1 MTVTYTAEVAT
12 CRGLGCFLKLLLRW
26 RASIYKLVWLDL
38 ALFLVIY
45 YSLSSIYRLL
55 LNDDQKKIFEAVV
68 AYCNE
73 YSDLIPLSFVLGF
86 YVSIVMTRWWNQYMV
101 IPWPDSIAV
110 FVSATIHGND
120 ERGRLMR
127 RTIVRYVC
135 VCLTLVLAMVSPRV
149 KKRFPTLEHFVDTGL
164 LLENELVIFESLNSK
179 FPKPSKHWL
188 PIVWASS
195 IVTRAR
201 KEGRIRDDFA
211 VKTLID
217 ELNKFRGLC
226 GSLMHYD
233 TISVPLVYTQVVT
246 LAVYTYFLTTVMG
259 RQWVQNSS
267 TSTIDLY
274 FPVFTMLQFFFY
286 MGWLK
291 VAETLIN
298 PFGEDDDDFEVN
310 WIIDRNLQ
318 VSYLIVDEMHHE
330 HPELI
335 RDQYWDEVFPSELP
349 YTAASQPF
357 REEHPQP
364 STAGIQLSAAQ
375 QELQPSSV
383 RIDEMAGEYNQ
394 QKFRS
399 DIADDAASGI
409 HFTATGKM
417 SRSTSRASNRDR
429 TLSGGSTPSNLGGS
443 LTRVNSVTSVLK
455 RLFSKEDRPDGNV
468 SSGTKTPG
476 RLAGSSSAASLQ
488 NRGGV
493 VGAGSMRIGVIKE
506 VDEQMT
512 VTSMQSDKRPHVQT
526 IFPSGPPPPS
536 APVAVPGA
544 EYSRNGELFSASAP
558 VAGVA
563 IDRDNE
569 EGIGSTNDRRRYA
582 SESRTQRTTQSAR
595 SSIAYEPATSF
606 VDSNI
611 GDDLISTRS
620 SSCASINSD
629 DEFTKLKTEREK
641 ERRDRVV
648 RRLARSISG
657 PKNLLGGQST
667 SLSDNEHLL
676 LSELANT
683 SRLSMA
689 QGDHDEKPAESDRF

>member
-26 RASIYKLVWLDL
+26 RASIYKLVWIDL
-38 ALFLVIY
+38 ALFLFIY
-45 YSLSSIYRLL
+45 YSLSSIYRLIL
-55 LNDDQKKIFEAVV
+55 DDDQKKIFEAIVG
-68 AYCNE
+68 YCNQ

-135 VCLTLVLAMVSPRV
+135 VCLTLVLANVSPRV
-149 KKRFPTLEHFVDTGL
+149 KKRFPTLEHLVDTGL
-164 LLENELVIFESLNSK
+164 LLENELSVFQGLNDK

-217 ELNKFRGLC
+217 ELNKFRGMC
-226 GSLMHYD
+226 GNLIHYD

-246 LAVYTYFLTTVMG
+246 LAVYTYFLTSVMG
-259 RQWVQNSS
+259 RQWIQTSNA
-267 TSTIDLY
+267 STIDLY
-274 FPVFTMLQFFFY
+274 FPVFTTLQFFFY

-335 RDQYWDEVFPSELP
+335 RDQYWDEIFPTELP

-375 QELQPSSV
+375 QELLPSSV
-383 RIDEMAGEYNQ
+383 RIDEMAPDFQ
-394 QKFRS
+394 QKFS
-399 DIADDAASGI
+399 HEIADDAASGI
-409 HFTATGKM
+409 HFIADGKL
-417 SRSTSRASNRDR
+417 SRSASRVSNRDR
-429 TLSGGSTPSNLGGS
+429 TFSSGSTPSNLGGS
-443 LTRVNSVTSVLK
+443 LTRVNSVTSMLK
-455 RLFSKEDRPDGNV
+455 RLFSSADRTD
-468 SSGTKTPG
+468 SSASGSKTPG
-476 RLAGSSSAASLQ
+476 RIPNSSSAVSLQ
-488 NRGGV
+488 PRVISGTGGS
-493 VGAGSMRIGVIKE
+493 ARIGVIEE

-512 VTSMQSDKRPHVQT
+512 MTSMRAENRPHVQT
-526 IFPSGPPPPS
+526 IFPQGPPPPS
-536 APVAVPGA
+536 APVDVPDVNH
-544 EYSRNGELFSASAP
+544 SRNRDIISNSAP
-558 VAGVA
+558 ATAYPPAPGTS
-563 IDRDNE
+563 
-569 EGIGSTNDRRRYA
+569 GIGHDFENGNPPIARR
-582 SESRTQRTTQSAR
+582 ER
-595 SSIAYEPATSF
+595 SSISYEPSRSYQSTTT
-606 VDSNI
+606 
-611 GDDLISTRS
+611 GDGMISPRS
-620 SSCASINSD
+620 SICSANSSSD
-629 DEFTKLKTEREK
+629 DEFTKLKVERENQ
-641 ERRDRVV
+641 RREKAF
-648 RRLARSISG
+648 RRLARSVSG
-657 PKNLLGGQST
+657 HTSIIPPEARNLT
-667 SLSDNEHLL
+667 ENELL
-676 LSELANT
+676 LLTELADA
-683 SRLSMA
+683 SRMSLVPRS
-689 QGDHDEKPAESDRF
+689 SDDKEGNNITRV

>member
-1 MTVTYTAEVAT
+1 MTITYTAEVAT

-38 ALFLVIY
+38 ALFLFIY
-45 YSLSSIYRLL
+45 YSLSGIYRLL
-55 LNDDQKKIFEAVV
+55 LNEEQKKIFEAVV

-149 KKRFPTLEHFVDTGL
+149 KKRFPTMEHFVDTGL
-164 LLENELVIFESLNSK
+164 LLENELAIFQSLNTK

-246 LAVYTYFLTTVMG
+246 LAVYTYFLTSVMG

-274 FPVFTMLQFFFY
+274 FPVFTTLQFFFY

-335 RDQYWDEVFPSELP
+335 RDQYWDEIFPTELP
-349 YTAASQPF
+349 YTAATEPF

-383 RIDEMAGEYNQ
+383 RIDEMAPPDFQ
-394 QKFRS
+394 QKFRP
-399 DIADDAASGI
+399 DMADDAASGI

-417 SRSTSRASNRDR
+417 SRSASRVSNRDR

-443 LTRVNSVTSVLK
+443 LTRVNSAVSVLK
-455 RLFSKEDRPDGNV
+455 RLFSKEDRPDGGM

-476 RLAGSSSAASLQ
+476 RLASSSSAASLQ
-488 NRGGV
+488 NRAV
-493 VGAGSMRIGVIKE
+493 VGGGSMRIAVIKE
-506 VDEQMT
+506 EADEQMT
-512 VTSMQSDKRPHVQT
+512 LTSMKSDKRPHVQS
-526 IFPSGPPPPS
+526 IFAAGPPPPS
-536 APVAVPGA
+536 APVAVPGT
-544 EYSRNGELFSASAP
+544 EYARNGELFSSSAP
-558 VAGVA
+558 VTGAVLERSSVDVAASA
-563 IDRDNE
+563 ID
-569 EGIGSTNDRRRYA
+569 SRYIPG
-582 SESRTQRTTQSAR
+582 SRTQQSTQSAR
-595 SSIAYEPATSF
+595 SSIAFEPATS
-606 VDSNI
+606 VGSGI
-611 GDDLISTRS
+611 VDDLISTAS
-620 SSCASINSD
+620 SSCASITDD

-641 ERRDRVV
+641 ERRSRVV
-648 RRLARSISG
+648 RRLARSTSG
-657 PKNLLGGQST
+657 NSNLIGAQST
-667 SLSDNEHLL
+667 SLLGNEHLL
-676 LSELANT
+676 LSEMANT
-683 SRLSMA
+683 SRISMGH
-689 QGDHDEKPAESDRF
+689 GDPDDKTAETDRL

>member
-1 MTVTYTAEVAT
+1 MTVSYTAEVAT

-38 ALFLVIY
+38 TLFLFIY
-45 YSLSSIYRLL
+45 YALSGIYRLL
-55 LNDDQKKIFEAVV
+55 LNEEQKRVFESVV

-86 YVSIVMTRWWNQYMV
+86 YVSIVMTRWWNQYMA

-110 FVSATIHGND
+110 FVSSTIHGND

-135 VCLTLVLAMVSPRV
+135 VCLTMVLTNVAPRV
-149 KKRFPTLEHFVDTGL
+149 KKRFPTLEHFVDSGL
-164 LLENELVIFESLNSK
+164 LLENELAIFKSLNAK

-217 ELNKFRGLC
+217 ELNKFRGMC
-226 GSLMHYD
+226 GNISHYD

-246 LAVYTYFLTTVMG
+246 IAAYSYFLSTVMG
-259 RQWVQNSS
+259 RQWIQNSNS
-267 TSTIDLY
+267 NSTIDLY
-274 FPVFTMLQFFFY
+274 FPVFATLQFFFY

-310 WIIDRNLQ
+310 WLIDRNLQ

-335 RDQYWDEVFPSELP
+335 RDQYWDEIFPMELP
-349 YTAASQPF
+349 YTAAAQPY
-357 REEHPQP
+357 REEPPEP

-383 RIDEMAGEYNQ
+383 KIDDLAPDD
-394 QKFRS
+394 QKFRT

-409 HFTATGKM
+409 HFTASGKL
-417 SRSTSRASNRDR
+417 SRSASRVSNRDR
-429 TLSGGSTPSNLGGS
+429 NLSGGSTPSNLGES
-443 LTRVNSVTSVLK
+443 LSRVASVTSVLK
-455 RLFSKEDRPDGNV
+455 RLFSKDDRTDGGTT
-468 SSGTKTPG
+468 SAAKTSGKMPSV
-476 RLAGSSSAASLQ
+476 GSTASLQ
-488 NRGGV
+488 IRPQ
-493 VGAGSMRIGVIKE
+493 GAGGSMKIGVIEE

-512 VTSMQSDKRPHVQT
+512 LTSLRQSNDSRPHVQS
-526 IFPSGPPPPS
+526 IFAQGPPPPS
-536 APVAVPGA
+536 DPVDVPGA
-544 EYSRNGELFSASAP
+544 QSHKREMVSRSAP
-558 VAGVA
+558 ARGGALTVAGSMESTSEKRTVFRTQESA
-563 IDRDNE
+563 QSMRSNIFE
-569 EGIGSTNDRRRYA
+569 PASYTGSGINDDLPSISSGSTTS
-582 SESRTQRTTQSAR
+582 SEN
-595 SSIAYEPATSF
+595 ATS
-606 VDSNI
+606 
-611 GDDLISTRS
+611 
-620 SSCASINSD
+620 
-629 DEFTKLKTEREK
+629 EFTKLKTERK
-641 ERRDRVV
+641 EQRR
-648 RRLARSISG
+648 RRLARSASILNGSESRS
-657 PKNLLGGQST
+657 PPESET
-667 SLSDNEHLL
+667 LL
-676 LSELANT
+676 LTELADA
-683 SRLSMA
+683 SRQCLR
-689 QGDHDEKPAESDRF
+689 DRRDESDQT